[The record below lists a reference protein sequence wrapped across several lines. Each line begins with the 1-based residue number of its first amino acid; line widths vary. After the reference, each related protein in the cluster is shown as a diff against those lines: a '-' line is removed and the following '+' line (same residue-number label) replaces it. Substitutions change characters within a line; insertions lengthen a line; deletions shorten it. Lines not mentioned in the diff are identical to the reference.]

1 MKKKK
6 LNLLPKDYYLSKFFF
21 HFTVCLLVIFIT
33 NQQPTDARTRN
44 KSKTKR
50 HNRIVKHK
58 KTPEEEQAAREAAAR
73 DAAEAKLIEGKNIV
87 LARAYRLY
95 DSGTNENLQGNYK
108 YSILQLKLA
117 DELLKEHGQGNSS
130 LAVATLTGLASSAQ
144 SAKDYP
150 LAKAT
155 YERLLAARAQDSQ
168 TLLNLAK
175 LEACQSNFNSAQNY
189 INRLFEISPNNAEG
203 RILADFIANKLKPVK
218 R

>member
-1 MKKKK
+1 M
-6 LNLLPKDYYLSKFFF
+6 
-21 HFTVCLLVIFIT
+21 T
-33 NQQPTDARTRN
+33 NQQSADARTRN

-50 HNRIVKHK
+50 HARIVKHK
-58 KTPEEEQAAREAAAR
+58 KTPEEEQAAREAAAHET
-73 DAAEAKLIEGKNIV
+73 AEAKLIEGKNIV

-117 DELLKEHGQGNSS
+117 DELLTEHGQGNSS
-130 LAVATLTGLASSAQ
+130 LAVAILTGLASSAQ

-155 YERLLAARAQDSQ
+155 YERLLSMRSQD
-168 TLLNLAK
+168 THILLNLAK
-175 LEACQSNFNSAQNY
+175 LEASQSNLNSAQNY
-189 INRLFEISPNNAEG
+189 INRLFEFNPNNAEG
-203 RILADFIANKLKPVK
+203 RILADFIASKLKPVK